1 MLSPEFVEQSTEP
14 RFEDSPQYGYGFWL
28 SDYKD
33 KDIFYMRGIHGQY
46 VIVIPED
53 DLIIVRLGENLIKK
67 DEDEEHAP
75 DFYKYID
82 ETYKML
88 NDAANN

>member
-1 MLSPEFVEQSTEP
+1 
-14 RFEDSPQYGYGFWL
+14 
-28 SDYKD
+28 
-33 KDIFYMRGIHGQY
+33 
-46 VIVIPED
+46 
-53 DLIIVRLGENLIKK
+53 LGENLIKK